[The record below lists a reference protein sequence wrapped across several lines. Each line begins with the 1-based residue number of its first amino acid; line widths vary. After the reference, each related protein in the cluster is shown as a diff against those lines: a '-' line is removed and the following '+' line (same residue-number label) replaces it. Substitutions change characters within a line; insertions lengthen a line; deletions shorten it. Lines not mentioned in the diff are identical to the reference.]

1 MERKL
6 LTKRF
11 GEIDPFSIDD
21 FISHGGYEMLKKVL
35 LMDQEDVIK
44 EVKESRITG
53 RGGASFPTYL
63 KMQSMYK
70 EEGEKYLVCNGD
82 EGEPGNFKDKHLM
95 ENDPHQLIEGILIAA
110 YTVGASKGYIYIRGE
125 YQSAIYLMEHSITEA
140 RKHGY
145 LGRDIC
151 GKDFHFELEVRQGA
165 GAYVCGEEF
174 ALLESIEGKPGR
186 TRVKPPFPTQ
196 VGLFGKPTL
205 INNVETFST
214 LPHILSMGGK
224 EYGAL
229 GSSFASGTKLIS
241 LSGNVKRKGLYE
253 VEYGTSIRQVI
264 DELGG
269 GVTEG
274 STIKMVQLG
283 GACGPIIPE
292 HLLDMDIDN
301 ERFEIFNSKMGA
313 GAIIVIDDRFD
324 LFEILIR
331 TMRFFEHESCGKC
344 APCREGH
351 IQIVKLLQKFYD
363 TNVSLKDYESLV
375 SLANVIHETA
385 LCGLGQTSTTSILA
399 TVEFFQYYYQQR
411 IRQSERREWVHV

>member
-1 MERKL
+1 
-6 LTKRF
+6 LTARF
-11 GEIDPFSIDD
+11 GVIDPFSIED
-21 FISHGGYEMLKKVL
+21 FTNHGGYDVLKKVL
-35 LMDQEDVIK
+35 SMKGEDIID
-44 EVKESRITG
+44 EVRLSRITG

-63 KMQSMYK
+63 KMQAMAK
-70 EEGEKYLVCNGD
+70 ETGEKYLVCNAD
-82 EGEPGNFKDKHLM
+82 EGEPGNFKDKYLM
-95 ENDPHQLIEGILIAA
+95 ERDPHQLLEGMLISGFA
-110 YTVGASKGYIYIRGE
+110 VGAKKAYIYVRGE
-125 YQSAIYLMEHSITEA
+125 YQSAIYLLEHAISEA
-140 RKHGY
+140 RKYGY
-145 LGRDIC
+145 LGQDIC
-151 GKDFHFELEVRQGA
+151 GQDFSFDIEIRQGG

-186 TRVKPPFPTQ
+186 TRVKPPFPTE
-196 VGLFGKPTL
+196 VGLFGQPTL

-214 LPHILSMGGK
+214 LPHILAMGG
-224 EYGAL
+224 EAYGLL
-229 GSSFASGTKLIS
+229 GSDFASGTKLIS
-241 LSGNVKRKGLYE
+241 LSGNVRHKGLYE
-253 VEYGTSIRQVI
+253 VEYGVSIRQVI
-264 DELGG
+264 EELGG
-269 GVTEG
+269 GVPEG
-274 STIKMVQLG
+274 RAINMVQLG

-292 HLLDMDIDN
+292 HLLDIDIDN

-351 IQIVKLLQKFYD
+351 IQIVKLLEKFYD
-363 TNVSLKDYESLV
+363 TMVTKKDYESLV

-411 IRQSERREWVHV
+411 IRQSERREWVQS

>member
-1 MERKL
+1 MIEHKL

-11 GEIDPFSIDD
+11 GEIDPFLIED
-21 FISHGGYEMLKKVL
+21 FLNASGYQMLKKAL
-35 LMDQEDVIK
+35 QMKPSEIIDEIQA
-44 EVKESRITG
+44 SRITG
-53 RGGASFPTYL
+53 RGGASFPTHL
-63 KMQSMYK
+63 KMRSMASQS
-70 EEGEKYLVCNGD
+70 GTKYLVCNAD

-95 ENDPHQLIEGILIAA
+95 EKDPHQLIEGILISA
-110 YTVGASKGYIYIRGE
+110 YAIGAQKGYIYIRGE
-125 YQSAIYLMEHSITEA
+125 YQSAIYLVEQAILEA
-140 RKHGY
+140 KKHGY
-145 LGRDIC
+145 LGEHIC

-186 TRVKPPFPTQ
+186 TRVKPPFPTEA
-196 VGLFGKPTL
+196 GLFMKPTL

-214 LPHILSMGGK
+214 LPHIIDLTGE
-224 EYGAL
+224 EYGKL
-229 GSSFASGTKLIS
+229 GSDFASGTKLIS
-241 LSGNVKRKGLYE
+241 LSGNVKRKGIYE
-253 VEYGTSIRQVI
+253 VEYGTTIRQVI
-264 DELGG
+264 EELGG
-269 GVTEG
+269 GVSG
-274 STIKMVQLG
+274 GNKINMVQLG

-331 TMRFFEHESCGKC
+331 TMSFFEHESCGKC

-363 TNVSLKDYESLV
+363 TKVTQKDYESLI

-385 LCGLGQTSTTSILA
+385 LCGLGQSSTTSILA

-411 IRQSERREWVHV
+411 IRQSERREWA

>member
-1 MERKL
+1 MKEHKL

-11 GEIDPFSIDD
+11 GEIDPFSIED
-21 FISHGGYEMLKKVL
+21 FVNVGGYETLKKA
-35 LMDQEDVIK
+35 MKMTSEEIIY
-44 EVKESRITG
+44 EVEASRITG
-53 RGGASFPTYL
+53 RGGANFPTYM
-63 KMQSMYK
+63 KMRAMAK
-70 EEGEKYLVCNGD
+70 ETGDKYLVCNAD

-95 ENDPHQLIEGILIAA
+95 EKDPHQLIEGMLISA
-110 YTVGASKGYIYIRGE
+110 YAVGANRGYVYIRGE
-125 YQSAIYLMEHSITEA
+125 YQSAVYLLEHAINEA

-145 LGRDIC
+145 LGQDIC
-151 GKDFHFELEVRQGA
+151 GKDFHFDLEVRQGA

-186 TRVKPPFPTQ
+186 TRVKPPFPTEA
-196 VGLFGKPTL
+196 GLFMKPTL

-214 LPHILSMGGK
+214 LPHIIEMSGE
-224 EYGAL
+224 EYGKL

-241 LSGNVKRKGLYE
+241 LSGNVKHKGLYE
-253 VEYGTSIRQVI
+253 VEYGTTIRQVI
-264 DELGG
+264 EELGG
-269 GVTEG
+269 GVSNG
-274 STIKMVQLG
+274 QKINMVQLG

-324 LFEILIR
+324 LFEILLR
-331 TMRFFEHESCGKC
+331 TMTFFAHESCGKC

-363 TNVSLKDYESLV
+363 TKVTYKDYESLV

-411 IRQSERREWVHV
+411 IRQSERREWAL

>member
-1 MERKL
+1 MEK
-6 LTKRF
+6 
-11 GEIDPFSIDD
+11 
-21 FISHGGYEMLKKVL
+21 
-35 LMDQEDVIK
+35 
-44 EVKESRITG
+44 
-53 RGGASFPTYL
+53 
-63 KMQSMYK
+63 
-70 EEGEKYLVCNGD
+70 
-82 EGEPGNFKDKHLM
+82 
-95 ENDPHQLIEGILIAA
+95 DPHQLIEGILISA
-110 YTVGASKGYIYIRGE
+110 YAIGAQKGYIYIRGE
-125 YQSAIYLMEHSITEA
+125 YQSAIYLVEQAILEA
-140 RKHGY
+140 KKHGY
-145 LGRDIC
+145 LGEHIC

-186 TRVKPPFPTQ
+186 TRVKPPFPTEA
-196 VGLFGKPTL
+196 GLFMKPTL

-214 LPHILSMGGK
+214 LPHIIDLTGE
-224 EYGAL
+224 EYGKL
-229 GSSFASGTKLIS
+229 GSDFASGTKLIS
-241 LSGNVKRKGLYE
+241 LSGNVKRKGIYE
-253 VEYGTSIRQVI
+253 VEYGTTIRQVI
-264 DELGG
+264 EELGG
-269 GVTEG
+269 GVSG
-274 STIKMVQLG
+274 GNKINMVQLG

-331 TMRFFEHESCGKC
+331 TMSFFEHESCGKC

-363 TNVSLKDYESLV
+363 TKVTQKDYESLI

-385 LCGLGQTSTTSILA
+385 LCGLGQSSTTSILA

-411 IRQSERREWVHV
+411 IRQSERREWA

>member
-1 MERKL
+1 MIEHKL

-11 GEIDPFSIDD
+11 GEIDPFLIED
-21 FISHGGYEMLKKVL
+21 FLKASGYQLLKKAL
-35 LMDQEDVIK
+35 QMKPSEIIDEIQA
-44 EVKESRITG
+44 SRITG
-53 RGGASFPTYL
+53 RGGASFPTHI
-63 KMQSMYK
+63 KMRSMASQS
-70 EEGEKYLVCNGD
+70 GTKYLVCNAD

-95 ENDPHQLIEGILIAA
+95 EKDPHQLIEGILISA
-110 YTVGASKGYIYIRGE
+110 YAIGAQKGYIYIRGE
-125 YQSAIYLMEHSITEA
+125 YQSAIYLVEQAILEA
-140 RKHGY
+140 KKHGY
-145 LGRDIC
+145 LGEHIC

-186 TRVKPPFPTQ
+186 TRVKPPFPTEA
-196 VGLFGKPTL
+196 GLFMKPTL

-214 LPHILSMGGK
+214 LPHIIDLTGE
-224 EYGAL
+224 EYGKL
-229 GSSFASGTKLIS
+229 GSDFASGTKLIS
-241 LSGNVKRKGLYE
+241 LSGNVKHKGIYE
-253 VEYGTSIRQVI
+253 VEYGTTIRQVI
-264 DELGG
+264 EELGG
-269 GVTEG
+269 GVSG
-274 STIKMVQLG
+274 GNKINMVQLG

-331 TMRFFEHESCGKC
+331 TMSFFEHESCGKC

-363 TNVSLKDYESLV
+363 TKVTQKDYESLI

-385 LCGLGQTSTTSILA
+385 LCGLGQSSTTSILA

-411 IRQSERREWVHV
+411 IRQSERREWA

>member
-1 MERKL
+1 MERKI

-11 GEIDPFSIDD
+11 GVIDPFSIDEFTD
-21 FISHGGYEMLKKVL
+21 AGGYEVLKKAL
-35 LMDQEDVIK
+35 LMEPIAIIEHVRL
-44 EVKESRITG
+44 SRITG
-53 RGGASFPTYL
+53 RGGASFPTHL
-63 KMQSMYK
+63 KMQAMSK
-70 EEGEKYLVCNGD
+70 KQGEKYLVCNAD

-95 ENDPHQLIEGILIAA
+95 EKDPHQLIEGMLISA
-110 YTVGASKGYIYIRGE
+110 YAVGASKGYIYVRGE
-125 YQSAIYLMEHSITEA
+125 YQSAIYLLEHAVSEA
-140 RKHGY
+140 KKHGY
-145 LGRDIC
+145 LGRGIC
-151 GKDFHFELEVRQGA
+151 GHDFCFDIEVRQGG

-186 TRVKPPFPTQ
+186 TRVKPPFPTE

-214 LPHILSMGGK
+214 LPHILDMGG
-224 EYGAL
+224 EAYGLL
-229 GSSFASGTKLIS
+229 GSDFASGTKLIS
-241 LSGNVKRKGLYE
+241 LSGNVRNKGLYE
-253 VEYGTSIRQVI
+253 VEYGVSIRQVI
-264 DELGG
+264 EELGG
-269 GVTEG
+269 GVPEG
-274 STIKMVQLG
+274 RAINMVQLG

-292 HLLDMDIDN
+292 QLLDMDIDN

-351 IQIVKLLQKFYD
+351 IQIVKLLEKFYD
-363 TNVSLKDYESLV
+363 TMVTKKDYESLV

-411 IRQSERREWVHV
+411 IRQSERREWVQS